1 MKTRITDL
9 FGIQYPIVCGGMLWL
24 AVPELCAAISN
35 AGCLGNITA
44 CNYNSGEEL
53 RAAIHRTR
61 ELTDRPFDINITLL
75 PSMRFTE
82 AIFDDFFA
90 VCAEEKVTAIEVSG
104 QPATRY
110 IDRMHK
116 AGVMMMHKVGAVRH
130 ARNIERFGYD
140 AIIAAGI
147 EEGGH
152 PLNDDVTGMVLW
164 PRIVESVNLPVIA
177 CGGIADG
184 RGLAAALSLG
194 CDGVLMATRFIATRE
209 CAVHPNIWQELIRR
223 QENDTVLICKTYGLQ
238 GRALKNSTTDEIL
251 NKEAAG
257 ASLMD
262 IIPLMAGAKATEAWK
277 TGDADHATLMVGQ
290 SIGLVKEVTTC
301 KELLDGMV
309 REAKQ
314 VLQDTLAK
322 F

>member
-1 MKTRITDL
+1 
-9 FGIQYPIVCGGMLWL
+9 
-24 AVPELCAAISN
+24 
-35 AGCLGNITA
+35 
-44 CNYNSGEEL
+44 
-53 RAAIHRTR
+53 
-61 ELTDRPFDINITLL
+61 
-75 PSMRFTE
+75 MRFTE